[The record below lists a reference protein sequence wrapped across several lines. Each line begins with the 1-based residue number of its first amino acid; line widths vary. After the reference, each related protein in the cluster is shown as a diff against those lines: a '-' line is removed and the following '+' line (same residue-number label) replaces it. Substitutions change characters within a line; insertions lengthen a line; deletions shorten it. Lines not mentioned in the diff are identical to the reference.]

1 VIALAHDSESAAMR
15 ALGHTRLVLDA
26 LPRAIVVADL
36 DGTIVAANAVARRL
50 YGLAAAEP
58 EGRSIKDF
66 FSSASELDVAEV
78 IRLVLAGQ
86 TWTGAVPAAQPD
98 GTTEWVYAWV
108 SPLQDEDGEVVGF
121 IGASDDA
128 QSELRVLEQRAS
140 DLSAHLVLA
149 LAAGELGTWRWV
161 MATGVTEW
169 DSTMERIFGLEPGTF
184 DGTFEHWVSLIHPE
198 DVAETVATLE
208 RAVANKSA
216 YEVEH
221 RVIWSDGTVHWLQGR
236 GTVTLDADGNVTG
249 TIGCTSDITPRK
261 RLELEATR
269 RYAQAEDAVRRERL
283 LRERLEFLA
292 EINRVAVAAK
302 DYRQLMRAVT
312 AAAVPD
318 LGDWCTVHFLP
329 EPGGVPEVELAH
341 VDPTKVEWAVA
352 MRQRYPY
359 DPDEARGVPAVIR
372 TGRLEFLR
380 EVTPEYVESALEAID
395 ADESTRADVLDLLD
409 KLQLTSVITVPLNT
423 SRRTI
428 GAMQFVSAESERV
441 YDHEDVA
448 LAQAAAGRVAEALD
462 NVWLTEQ
469 PRLIAS
475 KLQAALLPPRLPHVD
490 GLTIAAR
497 YWPAGAVSDVGGD
510 FYDAFAIDD
519 HRWALVIGDVC
530 GTGPDAA
537 AVTAIARHTIRA
549 AAKHGADPATVLEWL
564 NDALHAGNRELFA
577 TVAYLT
583 LERRSD
589 GTWALTATSAGH
601 PFPLIVRAEGKT
613 APVGAPG
620 MLVGAV
626 PSITVTPVEATLRR
640 GDTLV
645 LYTDGVTDVS
655 PPHGLDPEALEKLV
669 ARASERQTD
678 AEEIAVAL
686 GREIEDVLPI
696 SERNDDV
703 ALVIVHVSG

>member
-1 VIALAHDSESAAMR
+1 VTALPHDPDSAAMR
-15 ALGHTRLVLDA
+15 ALGHTDLVLDA
-26 LPRAIVVADL
+26 LPRAVVVADL
-36 DGTIVAANAVARRL
+36 SGTILAANAVARRV
-50 YGLAAAEP
+50 YGLEASEP
-58 EGRSIKDF
+58 VGRSIKEF
-66 FSSASELDVAEV
+66 FSSATAVEVANV
-78 IRLVLAGQ
+78 IGLVRAGQ
-86 TWTGAVPAAQPD
+86 TWSGAVPAARPD
-98 GTTEWVYAWV
+98 GTTDWVYAWV
-108 SPLQDEDGEVVGF
+108 APLKDEAGEVVGF

-128 QSELRVLEQRAS
+128 PSELRVLEQRAS
-140 DLSAHLVLA
+140 DLSEHLVLA
-149 LAAGELGTWRWV
+149 LAAGELGTWRWD

-184 DGTFEHWVSLIHPE
+184 DGTFERWVSLIHPD
-198 DVAETVATLE
+198 DVDETVATLE

-221 RVIWSDGTVHWLQGR
+221 RVIWGDGTVHWLQGR
-236 GTVTLDADGNVTG
+236 GTVTLDAENNVTG

-292 EINRVAVAAK
+292 EINRVAVSAR

-312 AAAVPD
+312 AAAVPE

-329 EPGGVPEVELAH
+329 EPGGTPEVEVAH
-341 VDPTKVEWAVA
+341 VDPTKVEWAALV
-352 MRQRYPY
+352 RQRYPY
-359 DPDEARGVPAVIR
+359 DPDESRGVPAVIR

-380 EVTPEYVESALEAID
+380 EVMPEYVTAALDAVD
-395 ADESTRADVLDLLD
+395 ADETRRSDVLDLLD

-423 SRRTI
+423 NRRTI
-428 GAMQFVSAESERV
+428 GAMQFVSAESGRT

-469 PRLIAS
+469 HRSIAS

-497 YWPAGAVSDVGGD
+497 YWAAGAVSEVGGD

-519 HRWALVIGDVC
+519 RRWALVIGDVC

-549 AAKHGADPATVLEWL
+549 AATHGADPPAVLAWL
-564 NDALHAGNRELFA
+564 NDALHAGNRGLFA

-583 LERRSD
+583 LEPIGD
-589 GTWALTATSAGH
+589 GTWQITATSAGH
-601 PFPLIVRAEGKT
+601 PFPVIVRAAGTTEL
-613 APVGAPG
+613 VGSPG

-626 PSITVTPVEATLRR
+626 PSITVTPVDGRLER
-640 GDTLV
+640 GDTVV

-655 PPHGLDPEALEKLV
+655 PPHGLDPDALEKLV
-669 ARASERQTD
+669 ARATERETD
-678 AEEIAVAL
+678 AEDIAVAL
-686 GREIEDVLPI
+686 GREIEEVLPI

-703 ALVIVHVSG
+703 ALVIVHVS